1 MAWGLRVWNGSGQVR
16 LDTNDRITRL
26 IHSEILAADST
37 GSIVIPGF
45 DSTKGIAITT
55 SLSSDPIKLAHQ
67 VRSDGNQVFWR
78 ASMRED
84 SGTRITGT
92 DSLLLVFMYA

>member
-1 MAWGLRVWNGSGQVR
+1 MTWALRIRNEFGQIR
-16 LDTNDRITRL
+16 LDTTDKLTRL
-26 IHSEILAADST
+26 VYSAIIPADST
-37 GSIVIPGF
+37 GSVVIPGF
-45 DSTKGIAITT
+45 DSARGIAITT

-84 SGTRITGT
+84 SGSRVTGT
-92 DSLLLVFMYA
+92 DSMLLVFMYA

>member
-1 MAWGLRVWNGSGQVR
+1 MAWGLRVRNGAGQIR
-16 LDTNDRITRL
+16 IDTTDKLTRL
-26 IHSEILAADST
+26 IHSQTIPADST
-37 GSIVIPGF
+37 GSVVIPGF

-55 SLSSDPIKLAHQ
+55 SMSSDPLRLAHQ

-84 SGTRITGT
+84 GGTRLTGT

>member
-1 MAWGLRVWNGSGQVR
+1 MAFGLRIWNAAGQVR
-16 LDTNDRITRL
+16 LTTNDKLTRL
-26 IHSEILAADST
+26 IYTTIIPADST
-37 GSIVIPGF
+37 GSVVIPGF

-55 SLSSDPIKLAHQ
+55 SMSSDPIKLAHQ

-84 SGTRITGT
+84 TGARLTGT